1 MARVK
6 VWNDN
11 VHPHTEMFKGEKIHI
26 EPKQYVEMDY
36 EEAVEF
42 KGQFT
47 GMKMRGDGTDCPT
60 GFKMIRIEGK
70 PSIVPVNDLVCHAT
84 GEQAATKDDLAK
96 LLAGLSHLRPASASE
111 SSDVAGNTN
120 DLLVKALARIEAL
133 EAAQAKKPVGRPKL
147 YKKEAAG

>member
-26 EPKQYVEMDY
+26 EAKQFIEMDY
-36 EEAVEF
+36 EEANEF

-47 GMKMRGDGTDCPT
+47 GMRLLGDDTPDPRGY
-60 GFKMIRIEGK
+60 KMIRIEG
-70 PSIVPVNDLVCHAT
+70 SAPVLSPNELVCHAT

-96 LLAGLSHLRPASASE
+96 LLNHFGHLRPAVDPNASTDSA
-111 SSDVAGNTN
+111 A
-120 DLLVKALARIEAL
+120 LLTKALARIEAL
-133 EAAQAKKPVGRPKL
+133 EAAQEKRGPGRPK
-147 YKKEAAG
+147 KEA